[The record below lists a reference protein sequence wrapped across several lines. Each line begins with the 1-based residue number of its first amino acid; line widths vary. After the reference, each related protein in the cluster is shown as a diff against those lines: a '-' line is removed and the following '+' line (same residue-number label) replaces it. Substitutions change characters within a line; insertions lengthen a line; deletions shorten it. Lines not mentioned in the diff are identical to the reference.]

1 MYLPKSKYSETK
13 YTNGKEYVTEDGKYY
28 TGPFFITYS
37 GKFFTGNKPSKNARE
52 LRRLDVEIQKLQ
64 FTGEFIQTTEKDYEK
79 GFIERYFSQD
89 KRNKNVIETK
99 KPKFLKL
106 RQLPYVESLSLK
118 WNLKQPAE
126 DIVKGKYVYSGSV
139 SKNKDLIEQAK
150 KQMKG
155 ISLLLKSPSEFIK

>member
-1 MYLPKSKYSETK
+1 MYLPKSKYSNTK

-28 TGPFFITYS
+28 TGAYFITYS
-37 GKFFTGNKPSKNARE
+37 GKFFTGNKPSNNVRE

-64 FTGEFIQTTEKDYEK
+64 FTGEFIQPTEKDYEK

-106 RQLPYVESLSLK
+106 RQLPYVESLSFK
-118 WNLKQPAE
+118 WNLAQPAD
-126 DIVKGKYVYSGSV
+126 DIIKGKYVYSGSV
-139 SKNKDLIEQAK
+139 SKNKDLIEQAE